1 MKMRDDLERAVKTHL
16 HRPYSRILIPQEDG
30 RFSSEILEFPGCFA
44 EGDTPEEA
52 YKNLNEAAEAWLA
65 ACISGGTPVPEPLT
79 NYEVSGKFALRL
91 PRSLYLRAS
100 KAAAK
105 EGVSLNQFVA
115 NSIAEKL
122 GAHGVA
128 EKLDALLSEVR
139 QLPRVIFVEAT
150 QEAADNAPSAK
161 VIGLPSDMKFED
173 FAANNKNQIIF
184 N

>member
-1 MKMRDDLERAVKTHL
+1 MKKRDDLERVVNEYL
-16 HRPYSRILIPQEDG
+16 NLPYSRIFIPQENG
-30 RFSSEILEFPGCFA
+30 RFSCEILEFPGCFA
-44 EGDTPEEA
+44 EGSSPEEA
-52 YKNLNEAAEAWLA
+52 YKNLNDAAEAWLA

-100 KAAAK
+100 KVAAK

-122 GAHGVA
+122 GAQGVT

-139 QLPRVIFVEAT
+139 QLPRVIIVEAK
-150 QEAADNAPSAK
+150 AADNVPSAK
-161 VIGLPSDMKFED
+161 VFALPIDMKLEG
-173 FAANNKNQIIF
+173 FAFNKQTIYH
-184 N
+184 